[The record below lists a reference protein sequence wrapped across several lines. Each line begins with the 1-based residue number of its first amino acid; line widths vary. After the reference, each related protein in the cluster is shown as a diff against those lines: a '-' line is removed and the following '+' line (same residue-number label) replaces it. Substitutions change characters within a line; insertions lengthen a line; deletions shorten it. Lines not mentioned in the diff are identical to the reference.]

1 MESMRQ
7 SFDEQLRQLHHDVV
21 RMGSFVVEMLDK
33 AMDALV
39 RQDVQLAEE
48 VIRMDDTADEMD
60 LNIETTSMRLLALQQ
75 PMSRDLRTIATALK
89 VTTDLERI
97 GDYAADIA
105 AAVKHLAGQPYFKPL
120 EDIPLLARLATA
132 MIRSAVQSF
141 VDHDTERA
149 MQVCRD
155 DDEVDAVYDRVFNDI
170 VHGIE
175 KNAQIARQGAY
186 LILVARRLERV
197 ADHATN
203 VAERVYYMETGELK
217 PLARMH
223 KANDN

>member
-1 MESMRQ
+1 
-7 SFDEQLRQLHHDVV
+7 
-21 RMGSFVVEMLDK
+21 MGSFVVEMLDR
-33 AMDALV
+33 AMDALM
-39 RQDVQLAEE
+39 RQDVQLADE

-89 VTTDLERI
+89 VITDLERI

-105 AAVKHLAGQPYFKPL
+105 QAVKQLAGQPYFKPL
-120 EDIPLLARLATA
+120 EDIPLMAQLATA
-132 MIRSAVQSF
+132 MIRNAVQAF
-141 VDHDTERA
+141 VDRDTERA
-149 MQVCRD
+149 VQVCRD
-155 DDEVDAVYDRVFNDI
+155 DDKVDAVYERVFNDI
-170 VHGIE
+170 VRFVE
-175 KNAQIARQGAY
+175 KDSTCARQGAY

-217 PLARMH
+217 QLARMH
-223 KANDN
+223 REGN

>member
-1 MESMRQ
+1 MRQ
-7 SFDEQLRQLHHDVV
+7 SFDEQLRQLHDDVV
-21 RMGSFVVEMLDK
+21 HMGSFVVEMLDK

-39 RQDVQLAEE
+39 RQDVALAEE
-48 VIRMDDTADEMD
+48 VIRMDDTADAMD
-60 LNIETTSMRLLALQQ
+60 IAIETSSMRLLALQQ

-89 VTTDLERI
+89 VITDLERI

-105 AAVKHLAGQPYFKPL
+105 EIVKPLAGEPYFKPL
-120 EDIPLLARLATA
+120 EDIPLLARLATT
-132 MIRSAVQSF
+132 MIRNAVQAF
-141 VDHDTERA
+141 VDRDIERA
-149 MQVCRD
+149 LQVCRD
-155 DDEVDAVYDRVFNDI
+155 DDEVDAVYERVFNDI

-175 KNAQIARQGAY
+175 RNAQIARQGAY

-217 PLARMH
+217 HWARMH
-223 KANDN
+223 KEGS